1 MYLLLFVNLSP
12 AIFIIDV
19 LLSVCHRVTA
29 PVSLHSPSLLFS
41 LFMLAL
47 CALLYCP
54 ILALVP
60 LSVPYISSPLS
71 LFASL
76 ISRFFSYYVSCHQS
90 QQHLLIFFRL
100 MCFSLSL
107 IEMMRCQQRRYSPW
121 ILMVVVLP
129 LLLLGLPWGML

>member
-1 MYLLLFVNLSP
+1 MYLLLFVNLTL
-12 AIFIIDV
+12 ALFIIAV
-19 LLSVCHRVTA
+19 LLSYRVTA
-29 PVSLHSPSLLFS
+29 PVSLHSPLLLFS

-76 ISRFFSYYVSCHQS
+76 FSRFFSYHVSCHQY
-90 QQHLLIFFRL
+90 QQHLLIFFLL
-100 MCFSLSL
+100 MCFSLTL
-107 IEMMRCQQRRYSPW
+107 IEMMRCQQRRCSPW
-121 ILMVVVLP
+121 ILMVVV

>member
-1 MYLLLFVNLSP
+1 MYLLLFVNLSL
-12 AIFIIDV
+12 ALFIIAV
-19 LLSVCHRVTA
+19 LLSHRVTA
-29 PVSLHSPSLLFS
+29 PVSLHSPLLLFS

-76 ISRFFSYYVSCHQS
+76 FSRFFSYHVSCHQS
-90 QQHLLIFFRL
+90 QQHLLIFFLL

>member
-1 MYLLLFVNLSP
+1 MYLLLFVNLSL
-12 AIFIIDV
+12 ALFIIAV
-19 LLSVCHRVTA
+19 LLSHRVTA
-29 PVSLHSPSLLFS
+29 PVSLHSPLLLFS

-76 ISRFFSYYVSCHQS
+76 FSRFFSYHVSCHQS
-90 QQHLLIFFRL
+90 QQHLLIFFL
-100 MCFSLSL
+100 LICFSLSL
-107 IEMMRCQQRRYSPW
+107 IEMMRCQQRRCSPW
-121 ILMVVVLP
+121 ILMVVV